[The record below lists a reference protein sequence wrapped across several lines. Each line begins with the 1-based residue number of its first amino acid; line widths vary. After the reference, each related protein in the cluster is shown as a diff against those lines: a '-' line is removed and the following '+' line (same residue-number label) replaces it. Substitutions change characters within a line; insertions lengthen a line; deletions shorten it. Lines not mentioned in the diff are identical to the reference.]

1 MRRLAAVVLVV
12 FGLLAL
18 PTRADAQGFWRW
30 LEELSGPGPFKDIN
44 GFELPVTCFETPNGS
59 RGVEW
64 LPPWRCLAD
73 SGITPK
79 VTLSFDLASGTGKNN
94 LSYDPALFTR
104 EPGDVS
110 ARLYGFAVTYSVIPR
125 AVDVGVLVGRIRLG
139 SLPVV
144 DSVTRTRLE
153 PRLVVRPLVFGVSR
167 DDEGGRYRASW
178 LELRLVPLILPKR
191 FTGAD
196 LGSTTDLGT
205 GAEFLMSYMVV
216 INFVPLLGR

>member
-18 PTRADAQGFWRW
+18 PTRAEAQGFWRW
-30 LEELSGPGPFKDIN
+30 LEELSGPGPFHDIN
-44 GFELPVTCFETPNGS
+44 GFEIPLTCFEAPSG
-59 RGVEW
+59 RQGVEL

-73 SGITPK
+73 SGINPK
-79 VTLSFDLASGTGKNN
+79 VTLSFDIASGTGKNN
-94 LSYDPALFTR
+94 LSYAPTAFTG

-110 ARLYGFAVTYSVIPR
+110 ARLYGFAVTYNLVPR
-125 AVDVGVLVGRIRLG
+125 AVDVGMLVGRLRLG

-153 PRLVVRPLVFGVSR
+153 PRLVVRPLVFGVNR
-167 DDEGGRYRASW
+167 DDERGRYRASW

-191 FTGAD
+191 FTGGD

-205 GAEFLMSYMVV
+205 GAEILMSYMVV
-216 INFVPLLGR
+216 INVVPLLGR